1 MSDCICPEE
10 QKDSVLEEGRQLAER
25 MKKAI
30 AEGDKFEAEIIL
42 LELQLKKAQE
52 ANNKAASD
60 AISFQIKKLRYLRD
74 KKNGKDQTTGKTGSD
89 GSNGGT
95 GKSGF
100 SPTNNSLQPKD
111 CCGKK
116 GKRGR

>member
-42 LELQLKKAQE
+42 LEMQLKKAQQ

-74 KKNGKDQTTGKTGSD
+74 KKNGKDQTTGKQGSD
-89 GSNGGT
+89 GSTGGA
-95 GKSGF
+95 GKAGI
-100 SPTNNSLQPKD
+100 SPTNNSRQPKD